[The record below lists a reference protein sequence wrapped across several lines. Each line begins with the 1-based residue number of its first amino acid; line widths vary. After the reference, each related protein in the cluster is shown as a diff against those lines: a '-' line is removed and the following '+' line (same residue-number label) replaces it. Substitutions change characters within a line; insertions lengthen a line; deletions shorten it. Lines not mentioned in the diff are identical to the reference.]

1 MCGILDFDWK
11 YGEGDVLDEAIEYIK
26 STYGKHYTNE
36 NNDVQ
41 TLDIFAARG
50 TMADTCIDNSIK
62 YLMRYG
68 KKNGHNKKD
77 LQKVLHYVILALAYE
92 EKVGNYA
99 PTTLDYNDDWDNG
112 GYSYSSDSGYD
123 LGEVTITY
131 GSDVGTDGLDFTNS
145 K

>member
-1 MCGILDFDWK
+1 MCGILEFDWK

-41 TLDIFAARG
+41 TLDVFAARG

-68 KKNGHNKKD
+68 KKNGRNKKD

-92 EKVGNYA
+92 EKVGNYGQA
-99 PTTLDYNDDWDNG
+99 KSAYEDYTLSMTADGFEGDF
-112 GYSYSSDSGYD
+112 
-123 LGEVTITY
+123 TITY
-131 GSDVGTDGLDFTNS
+131 GSDVTTDGLNINPADF